1 MSPLLFKKVIF
12 ETSFQKLEK
21 DITICDM
28 SKFIFQISSIFLS
41 FTAILSAEYV
51 PTPPFNAGYLEVSDI
66 HKIFYEQ
73 YGNPNGEPVIVL
85 HGGPGVGCPSSYS
98 RFFDPS
104 FYNIILFDQRGAN
117 RSKPFAEMQQNS
129 THLLI
134 EDMEALRKHLQIDQW
149 ILFGGSWGSTL
160 SLAYGQAHPDCCTGF
175 VLRGIFLGRAEDTQN
190 LIYGMRQ
197 FYPEVWQEFADY
209 IPEDERSDLV
219 DAYYRRV
226 MDPDP
231 NVHMP
236 AARAAMKYD
245 LHCATLIPNSIRLGK
260 ALEDDTLI
268 LGVARTFLHYATH
281 NFFLRDNQLLEN
293 MDKIKHLPATIVHG
307 RYDLICKPQ
316 SAFDLHR
323 AWPNSKLYFTED
335 AGHSGDEKSTAQTL
349 TSTMEFL
356 KLQSVIVK

>member
-1 MSPLLFKKVIF
+1 M
-12 ETSFQKLEK
+12 T
-21 DITICDM
+21 
-28 SKFIFQISSIFLS
+28 KFIFQISSVFLS
-41 FTAILSAEYV
+41 LATLLGAEYAS
-51 PTPPFNAGYLEVSDI
+51 TQPFNADYLEVSGE

-73 YGNPNGEPVIVL
+73 YGNPNGEPIVVV
-85 HGGPGVGCPSSYS
+85 HGGPGLGCSSNYS

-134 EDMEALRKHLQIDQW
+134 EDMETLRKHLKIDQW

-160 SLAYGQAHPDCCTGF
+160 SLAYGQAHPEYCKGF

-190 LIYGMRQ
+190 LIYGMKQ

-231 NVHMP
+231 NIHMP
-236 AARAAMKYD
+236 AARACMKYD
-245 LHCATLIPNSIRLGK
+245 FHCATLIPNRVMLNE
-260 ALEDDTLI
+260 ALENDILV
-268 LGVARTFLHYATH
+268 LGVARAFFHYATH
-281 NFFLRDNQLLEN
+281 NFFLEDNQLLKN

-316 SAFDLHR
+316 NAFDLHR
-323 AWPNSKLYFTED
+323 VWPNSKLYFTED
-335 AGHSGDEKSTAQTL
+335 AGHSGNEESTAKAL
-349 TSTMEFL
+349 TSTMDLL
-356 KLQSVIVK
+356 KIQLSVAK